1 MDKLEEK
8 MKGTPVEGTVKA
20 LFEGSTRN
28 YIKCVNVDYASL
40 REETFYDIQLDVKGC
55 RTIHDRYRSTCMP
68 VITSST
74 LHQ

>member
-55 RTIHDRYRSTCMP
+55 RTIHDR
-68 VITSST
+68 
-74 LHQ
+74 